1 MELHLVS
8 DNEETITEAFTMG
21 LLAWIMESDSGVESL
36 ERLSKVINGVTSGI
50 AHKASTSGQEVF
62 DLNNEDEWATSP
74 KEIMQFLIDRDLL
87 WDKEKLAESWTAFLE
102 YKMLEDM
109 FNTPSVDTEEDE
121 SGN

>member
-1 MELHLVS
+1 MVS